1 MAASCRCAECRRT
14 FTAEPSARDTQ
25 RVCGKA
31 CRKARDLR
39 LARARRRRDLHDAR
53 ADERERQRT
62 SRKARA
68 DAGCHAPP
76 STRKCPLSDKEVRH
90 FVDRA
95 LERSRATLVR
105 DLRGILLRFVPIPG
119 DGSSVGAVVSRATLG
134 VEASDV
140 MDDSGEKLAT
150 LSRGSLGVGR
160 RP

>member
-1 MAASCRCAECRRT
+1 
-14 FTAEPSARDTQ
+14 
-25 RVCGKA
+25 
-31 CRKARDLR
+31 
-39 LARARRRRDLHDAR
+39 
-53 ADERERQRT
+53 
-62 SRKARA
+62 
-68 DAGCHAPP
+68 
-76 STRKCPLSDKEVRH
+76 
-90 FVDRA
+90 